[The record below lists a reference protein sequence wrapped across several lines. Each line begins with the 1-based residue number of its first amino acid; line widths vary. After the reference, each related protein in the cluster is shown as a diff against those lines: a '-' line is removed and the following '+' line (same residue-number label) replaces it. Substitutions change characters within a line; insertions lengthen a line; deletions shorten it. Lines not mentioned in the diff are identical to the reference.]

1 MKKKLFSFLAL
12 ALCLASSMMAQ
23 TVSIS
28 NASEL
33 VAFANRV
40 NNGEMTLDAIL
51 TTDINMSGVAW
62 DYPIGR
68 WNPKVNDEQ
77 VTYRGHFDGQGH
89 SIIGFDYTTAQNW
102 HGFFGVISHGAI
114 VENFSISGTVTNE
127 NWGTLGTV
135 CFSRGGNSIIRNIRS
150 SMNFIS
156 KKNGQT
162 VGGILAEANTNGNEG
177 ATLIDHCI
185 YSGTIDGQDTGTDG
199 KYAGIL
205 GFVARTSA
213 AQPTITNCLFDGELK
228 NTSSSANVSAYGGI
242 CSFKNEG
249 SITIKGCL
257 SIGTLPEL
265 ASGCGQ
271 ILGKF
276 VANGTNIFTNC
287 YYKGAKISGMN
298 PGSVSGT
305 QVTDA
310 QLASGEVCYGLNGDQ
325 SDIAWYQAI
334 GTDVYP
340 TLDATSGQVYEV
352 GHFHCDGTPYD
363 GASYSNENSGSIT
376 DEHDYP
382 GGICSRCG
390 VVDDSYNGVYKI
402 GNVVQ
407 LKSFANLVN
416 SKNNAADAILVDD
429 IDMTGQS
436 WTSPISDW
444 TVNGINSAYK
454 GHFDGQGHTISNLV
468 YTTSKN
474 FHSFF
479 GVLTQ
484 GATVENFSINGSVTI
499 GNHSFIGVVGY
510 TRDGG
515 ITIRNIK
522 SALNFTSTTSGKN
535 VGGILGH
542 ADNGTTLIDRC
553 TYSGTLDAQDT
564 GTGGRYGGILGSVNS
579 STSNYPTI
587 TNCLFDGALT
597 NTSSSPGESAYGG
610 LVGFKGAEPTLNME
624 NCLSIGTVPG
634 LASGSGQIFGK
645 ANGAKTITP
654 NCYYKGIKVTGQHFG
669 DALVNEPVV
678 VTDAQLAS
686 GEVCVG
692 LGEAWYELLGTDGY
706 PTLNNSKPNVYE
718 FAVSSAGYATFV
730 PKVNLLAIPE
740 GVSAYAGQKS
750 GEYLHLEPVTEL
762 PADNA
767 VIVKAAEGVY
777 YYNNTDETRT
787 LGTSNDLT
795 FSETAVSADGTQYCL
810 ANVGGVVGFYQ
821 VESGSEISARKAFLI
836 VSSGVKAFCF
846 EGDNATGISNLS
858 VNDNLNNAIYNVAGQ
873 RLGKMQKGINIVN
886 GKKVLR

>member
-1 MKKKLFSFLAL
+1 MKKKLFSLLAFV
-12 ALCLASSMMAQ
+12 LCLASGVMAQ
-23 TVSIS
+23 DVAIS

-33 VAFANRV
+33 VAFADRV
-40 NNGEMTLDAIL
+40 NNGEMTLNAVL
-51 TTDINMSGVAW
+51 TADINMSGVAW

-68 WNPKVNDEQ
+68 WNPKVNNEQ

-89 SIIGFDYTTAQNW
+89 SITGFDYTTAQNW

-177 ATLIDHCI
+177 ATLIDRCI
-185 YSGTIDGQDTGTDG
+185 FSGTIDGQDTGTDG

-287 YYKGAKISGMN
+287 YYKGTKIAGMN

-334 GTDVYP
+334 GTDVCP
-340 TLDATSGQVYEV
+340 TLDATRGRVYEV
-352 GHFHCDGTPYD
+352 GHFHCDSTPYD
-363 GASYSNENSGSIT
+363 GASYSNEMSSSMI
-376 DEHDYP
+376 DDHDFVD
-382 GGICSRCG
+382 GICSYCNT
-390 VVDDSYNGVYKI
+390 VVDLYEI
-402 GNVVQ
+402 ATPAQ
-407 LKSFANLVN
+407 LIKFAYLVN
-416 SKNNAADAILVDD
+416 NLKNTLDAKLTAD

-436 WTSPISDW
+436 WTSPIADW

-454 GHFDGQGHTISNLV
+454 GHFDGQGHAITNLN
-468 YTTSKN
+468 YTTTKN

-479 GVLTQ
+479 GVLTT
-484 GATVENFSINGSVTI
+484 GATIENFSISGSVSI
-499 GNHSFIGVVGY
+499 GNHNFIGIVGY

-522 SALNFTSTTSGKN
+522 SAMNMTSTTSGKN

-564 GTGGRYGGILGSVNS
+564 GANGRYGGIIGSVNS

-645 ANGAKTITP
+645 ANGAKSNTP
-654 NCYYKGIKVTGQHFG
+654 NCYYKGEKVTGQHFG
-669 DALVNEPVV
+669 DALVNEPVA

-686 GEVCVG
+686 GEVAYKLGAAWSQLLGTANTPVLGTDAPVFYVG
-692 LGEAWYELLGTDGY
+692 AAGYATLYDTTSDWALNGDATAYIVTAHDTYMHLTAIDDIPIGTPVVLKGTYYNKVATAATSDATGNDLLGTDA
-706 PTLNNSKPNVYE
+706 E
-718 FAVSSAGYATFV
+718 
-730 PKVNLLAIPE
+730 
-740 GVSAYAGQKS
+740 
-750 GEYLHLEPVTEL
+750 
-762 PADNA
+762 
-767 VIVKAAEGVY
+767 IV
-777 YYNNTDETRT
+777 
-787 LGTSNDLT
+787 
-795 FSETAVSADGTQYCL
+795 ADGTMYVL
-810 ANVGGVVGFYQ
+810 AKPEDKEIGFYKAT
-821 VESGSEISARKAFLI
+821 GSIPAGKAYYK
-836 VSSGVKAFCF
+836 STSGVKAFTF
-846 EGDNATGISNLS
+846 TDDNATGIKAI
-858 VNDNLNNAIYNVAGQ
+858 DNGQQTIDNGLIYNVAGQ